1 MLNIWSSTLSKG
13 WSNLVINILYLQND
27 LTEGLFYISSIKD
40 YKVCNNL
47 TNNVLQT
54 RLEEY
59 TLNTSYTLY
68 NKLLIDLSQCL
79 NERSNK

>member
-1 MLNIWSSTLSKG
+1 MIQFSY
-13 WSNLVINILYLQND
+13 ILYLQND
-27 LTEGLFYISSIKD
+27 LTEGLFYISCIKD

-47 TNNVLQT
+47 ANNVLQT

-68 NKLLIDLSQCL
+68 DKVLIDLSLCL
-79 NERSNK
+79 NYERSNKQ